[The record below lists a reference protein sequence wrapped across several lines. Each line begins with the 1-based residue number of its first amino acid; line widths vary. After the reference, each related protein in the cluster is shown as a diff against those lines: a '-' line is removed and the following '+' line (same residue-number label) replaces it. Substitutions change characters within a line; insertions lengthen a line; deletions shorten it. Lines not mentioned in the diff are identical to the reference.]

1 MDIHKQIMDYILSQ
15 PDQKRSDMQD
25 LHRIIWAINPA
36 CRLWFLDGKDESGKM
51 VSNPNIGYGICQI
64 KYKDGHNKDFY
75 QVGMSANTKGI
86 SIYIFGIE
94 DKTFL
99 SQTYGNRIG
108 KASISGYCIKFK
120 KQSDIHMDVLQELI
134 RNILI

>member
-1 MDIHKQIMDYILSQ
+1 MDIHKQIMNYIVSQ
-15 PDQKRSDMQD
+15 PEQKRSDMQD

-36 CRLWFLDGKDESGKM
+36 SRLWFLDGKDESGKM

-64 KYKDGHNKDFY
+64 KYKDGRNKDFY

-108 KASISGYCIKFK
+108 EASISGYCIKFK
-120 KQSDIHMDVLQELI
+120 KQSDIHMDVLEEII